1 MKNILAILN
10 LFLLFS
16 CAHKSIDRSLKSPSL
31 DGLRH
36 ESLNRYT
43 NQDLAGLKGANKTI
57 ALCHSERYNEAFEQ
71 FKSDLDKNLNNPVYW
86 NHLGT
91 CYYLK
96 GEYPKALIYL
106 EISMKT
112 AKSKKIKAA
121 VFNNIGLVHL
131 KQGNMAEAKLS
142 FQTSIQENKRP
153 LTPQY
158 NLAQLYLSQ
167 TNYKRAEEILLK
179 LASKRPKDVD
189 FNYSLGHLYLMK
201 KQFGKALSY
210 LEKVP
215 EAYRTRED
223 VSINLATTYH
233 LMGQHKKA
241 LKTLEATPDVSS
253 QFAFQQTELK
263 RQIEDQLK
271 E

>member
-1 MKNILAILN
+1 MKKALILLLSIT
-10 LFLLFS
+10 LFS
-16 CAHKSIDRSLKSPSL
+16 CAHKSIDRRLKSPSL

-43 NQDLAGLKGANKTI
+43 NQDLAALQGANKSI
-57 ALCHSERYNEAFEQ
+57 ALCHGGRYNEAFEQ
-71 FKSDLDKNLNNPVYW
+71 FKSDLDKNLDNPVYW

-112 AKSKKIKAA
+112 AKSKNIQAA
-121 VFNNIGLVHL
+121 VYNNIGLVHL
-131 KQGNMAEAKLS
+131 KQGNLAEAKLS
-142 FQTSIQENKRP
+142 LQTSIEKNKRP

-158 NLAQLYLSQ
+158 NLAQIYLSQ

-189 FNYSLGHLYLMK
+189 FNYSLGHLFLK
-201 KQFGKALSY
+201 KKLFGKALAY

-233 LMGQHKKA
+233 LMGQHEKA
-241 LKTLEATPDVSS
+241 LKILEATPDVSS

-271 E
+271 D